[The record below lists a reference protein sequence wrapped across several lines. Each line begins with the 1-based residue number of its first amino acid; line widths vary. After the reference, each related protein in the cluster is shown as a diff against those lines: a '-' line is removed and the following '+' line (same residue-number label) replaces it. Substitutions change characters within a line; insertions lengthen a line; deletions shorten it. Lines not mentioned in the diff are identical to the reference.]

1 MILATLFYA
10 GMNVSIKYLDQIPS
24 HEVVFFR
31 SIITLVITWFLLK
44 RRKISPW
51 GNNKKLLI
59 ARGLAG
65 FVGLTLYIYTVQ
77 RISLASAVTIQYLS
91 PIFTALFAIFILGER
106 MKGMQWMFFGLAFLG
121 VLLIKGYD
129 TSVDLGLMLL
139 GVGSAVGSGLAYNFI
154 RKLRGQDDPLVIVF
168 YFPLVTIPIIA
179 PYTLSHFVMPSP
191 FEWLMLLSTGIFT
204 QVAQVLMTRA
214 YQLEKVANV
223 SLLTYLGTIYALVI
237 GTLLFDEVYQWQAVA
252 GMALI
257 IGGILASM
265 FYKRYM
271 DKKQALEGTLE

>member
-10 GMNVSIKYLDQIPS
+10 GMNVSIKFLDRIPS

-31 SIITLVITWFLLK
+31 SIVTLVITWVLL
-44 RRKISPW
+44 RRKQVSPW

-65 FVGLTLYIYTVQ
+65 FVGLILYIYTVQ
-77 RISLASAVTIQYLS
+77 RMSLASAVTIQYLS

-106 MKGMQWMFFGLAFLG
+106 MKGIQWLFFGLAFIG
-121 VLLIKGYD
+121 VVLIKGYD
-129 TSVDLGLMLL
+129 SSVDLVLLLL
-139 GVGSAVGSGLAYNFI
+139 GVASAVGSGLAYNFI

-168 YFPLVTIPIIA
+168 YFPLVTLPIIT
-179 PYTLSHFVMPSP
+179 PYTLSHFVMPSGI
-191 FEWLMLLSTGIFT
+191 EWLMLLFTGLFT
-204 QVAQVLMTRA
+204 QFAQVFMTRA

-223 SLLTYLGTIYALVI
+223 SLLTYLGTIYALII
-237 GTLLFDEVYQWQAVA
+237 GTLIFNEVYQWQAIA

-257 IGGILASM
+257 VGGILASIL
-265 FYKRYM
+265 YKRKF
-271 DKKQALEGTLE
+271 DTPS

>member
-31 SIITLVITWFLLK
+31 SIITLVITWFLLRK
-44 RRKISPW
+44 NKISPW

-65 FVGLTLYIYTVQ
+65 FIGLTLYIYTVQ

-139 GVGSAVGSGLAYNFI
+139 GVCSAVGSGLAYNFI

-271 DKKQALEGTLE
+271 DKKQALEGALE